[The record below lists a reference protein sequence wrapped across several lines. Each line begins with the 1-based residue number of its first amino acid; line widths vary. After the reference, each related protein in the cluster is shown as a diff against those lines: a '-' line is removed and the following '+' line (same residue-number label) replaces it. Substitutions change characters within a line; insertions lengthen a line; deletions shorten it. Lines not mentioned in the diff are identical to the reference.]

1 MNETT
6 GKRTSIARCLAGKL
20 HINGTSNQRHDTV
33 QLFCGPDISLLQT
46 HLFCKPQ
53 RCSATPWHQDGSS
66 AEDIPLATVWITLDD
81 ITPPFSG
88 GLVVLPGQHKHNLL
102 PSEASDH
109 FQFDRILPATYIA
122 QQSPF
127 RYPLG
132 AGHAAIHHQ
141 WLPHAS
147 EPNLTLNYRRVI
159 VLRFISTSVLMAEGV
174 ALWSIRNDGEL
185 ARKCAIE
192 EDGEAELY
200 PDFRQEDVFIEGRNI
215 ILRGAH

>member
-1 MNETT
+1 MGHQTNVTT
-6 GKRTSIARCLAGKL
+6 LCRSFAGQTFLCSRRISSASLKGTIAPCSSTQWASF
-20 HINGTSNQRHDTV
+20 H
-33 QLFCGPDISLLQT
+33 
-46 HLFCKPQ
+46 

-109 FQFDRILPATYIA
+109 FQFDRILPVAYIA

-127 RYPLG
+127 RYPLR

-159 VLRFISTSVLMAEGV
+159 VLRYISTSVLMAEGV
-174 ALWSIRNDGEL
+174 PLWSIRNDGEL
-185 ARKCAIE
+185 ARECAIE